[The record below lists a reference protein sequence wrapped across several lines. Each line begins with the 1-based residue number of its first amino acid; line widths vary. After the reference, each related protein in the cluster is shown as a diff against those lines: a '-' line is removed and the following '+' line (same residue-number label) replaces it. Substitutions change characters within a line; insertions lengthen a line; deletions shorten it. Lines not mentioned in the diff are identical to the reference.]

1 MSAELAI
8 VQPQASADLTAIE
21 RVVVAGDL
29 SKLSADERWDYY
41 RGVCQSVGLNPFT
54 KPFEYITLN
63 GKLTL
68 YALKGAA
75 DQLRAKHGISITQ
88 PRVELTDSLC
98 MVTVTATDR
107 TGRTDSELGIVP
119 CENLR
124 GDAKANA
131 ILKAITKAKRRVTL
145 SMCGLGM
152 LDETE
157 VETIP
162 TARPATVETLPTS
175 GPAVTVSASG
185 PATAEER
192 AKFAATWKRGVEA
205 AMAVGLAAPDA
216 PSDDATNETLVK
228 ACKELSQ
235 EVKARRALNEELT
248 AKITAVNAAGGDV
261 NVVDPATCTSLEVHE
276 MLETLNEILSAASED
291 ADTPF

>member
-1 MSAELAI
+1 MTAELAI
-8 VQPQASADLTAIE
+8 VQPTAQGTDLSAIE
-21 RVVVAGDL
+21 RVIVAGDL
-29 SKLSADERWDYY
+29 SKLTAEQRWDYY
-41 RGVCQSVGLNPFT
+41 RGVCSSVGLNPFT

-88 PRVELTDSLC
+88 PKVELTDGMC
-98 MVTVTATDR
+98 MVTVTASDR

-119 CENLR
+119 CDNLR

-157 VETIP
+157 VETVP
-162 TARPATVETLPTS
+162 SARPASIATLPADE
-175 GPAVTVSASG
+175 PAVEVPQAPPFDR
-185 PATAEER
+185 PAYEQAFRAGTAEAIRIGIDVEEIDPTTLSDEALKETFR
-192 AKFAATWKRGVEA
+192 ALKALVKETKALLEQQAAQEPA
-205 AMAVGLAAPDA
+205 EDDSDA
-216 PSDDATNETLVK
+216 P
-228 ACKELSQ
+228 
-235 EVKARRALNEELT
+235 
-248 AKITAVNAAGGDV
+248 
-261 NVVDPATCTSLEVHE
+261 
-276 MLETLNEILSAASED
+276 
-291 ADTPF
+291 F